1 MADFASAAM
10 LQILA
15 AGLRGAGLQ
24 APPLPAERGTLVA
37 LAAKRALV
45 ESAVRQ
51 GGLALLPL
59 LGRGVRLLPRGPLH
73 QALLVAPS
81 GAELIT
87 RWQRLERYIHSR
99 HRVLRLE
106 AGTTTVLLEHRS
118 LQPGEPPLAAEDLVV
133 LGVLSALLELIGA
146 QAVQAEAGGAPAYP
160 APDAAAL
167 QQAAKRGSTSRW
179 ALRWVMPAPA
189 QRAEAASGPANSPA
203 PDPGP
208 IGQALALI
216 KTDLMAAWPVA
227 TLAGRLGLST
237 RSWQRQLA
245 AAGLGQ
251 AALLQ
256 RARCEAAAAAL
267 VSGDTSL
274 AELGFA
280 CGFAD
285 QAHFTRRFRAHVG
298 LTPGRYREAFAAG

>member
-15 AGLRGAGLQ
+15 AGLRLAGLR
-24 APPLPAERGTLVA
+24 APPLPAAQGALVA
-37 LAAKRALV
+37 LSAKRALV
-45 ESAVRQ
+45 EEAVRQ
-51 GGLALLPL
+51 GGLAVLPL

-73 QALLVAPS
+73 QALLVAPD
-81 GAELIT
+81 GTELIT

-99 HRVLRLE
+99 HRVRVLE
-106 AGTTTVLLEHRS
+106 AGATGALLEHRS

-133 LGVLSALLELIGA
+133 LGVLAALLERIGA
-146 QAVQAEAGGAPAYP
+146 QAVQAEAGGAAAYP

-167 QQAAKRGSTSRW
+167 QRAAQQGSTARW
-179 ALRWVMPAPA
+179 TLRWTMGAPA
-189 QRAEAASGPANSPA
+189 RRGADEPVPATEH
-203 PDPGP
+203 DP
-208 IGQALALI
+208 IERALALI

-227 TLAGRLGLST
+227 EIARRLGLSP

-245 AAGLGQ
+245 AAGLGH

-267 VSGDTSL
+267 VAGDTSL

-285 QAHFTRRFRAHVG
+285 QAHFTRRFRAQVG

>member
-1 MADFASAAM
+1 M

-15 AGLRGAGLQ
+15 AGLRLAGLQ
-24 APPLPAERGTLVA
+24 VPRLPADKGALVA
-37 LAAKRALV
+37 LDAKRALV
-45 ESAVRQ
+45 EEAVRQ
-51 GGLALLPL
+51 GGLAVLPL
-59 LGRGVRLLPRGPLH
+59 LGRGVRQLPRGPLH
-73 QALLVAPS
+73 QALLVAPD

-99 HRVLRLE
+99 HRVVVIE
-106 AGTTTVLLEHRS
+106 VGAAGAVLEHRS
-118 LQPGEPPLAAEDLVV
+118 LRPGEPPLAAEDLVV
-133 LGVLSALLELIGA
+133 LGVLAALLELIGA
-146 QAVQAEAGGAPAYP
+146 QAVQAEAGGAAAYP

-167 QQAAKRGSTSRW
+167 ERAAQQGATARW
-179 ALRWVMPAPA
+179 TLRWTMQAPAERAAHEPLPAPA
-189 QRAEAASGPANSPA
+189 AEHGR
-203 PDPGP
+203 
-208 IGQALALI
+208 ILQALALI
-216 KTDLMAAWPVA
+216 QTDLMAAWPVA
-227 TLAGRLGLST
+227 ELARRLGLSA

-245 AAGLGQ
+245 AAGLGH

-267 VSGDTSL
+267 VAGETSL

-285 QAHFTRRFRAHVG
+285 QAHFTRRFRAQVG

>member
-15 AGLRGAGLQ
+15 TGLGLAGLR
-24 APPLPAERGTLVA
+24 APPLPAAQGALVA

-45 ESAVRQ
+45 EEAVRQ
-51 GGLALLPL
+51 GGLAVLPL
-59 LGRGVRLLPRGPLH
+59 LGRGVSQLPRGPLH
-73 QALLVAPS
+73 QALLVAPD
-81 GAELIT
+81 GAALIT

-99 HRVLRLE
+99 HRVVVLE
-106 AGTTTVLLEHRS
+106 ADATGAVLEHRS

-133 LGVLSALLELIGA
+133 LGVLAALLELIGA
-146 QAVQAEAGGAPAYP
+146 QAVWAEAGGAAAYP

-167 QQAAKRGSTSRW
+167 QRAAQRGST
-179 ALRWVMPAPA
+179 ARWVLSWQMAAPLEPKAAGPAAAPA
-189 QRAEAASGPANSPA
+189 HDRVE
-203 PDPGP
+203 
-208 IGQALALI
+208 QALALI

-227 TLAGRLGLST
+227 ELARHLGLSP

-245 AAGLGQ
+245 AAGLGH

-256 RARCEAAAAAL
+256 RARCEAAAAVL
-267 VSGDTSL
+267 VAGSTSL

-285 QAHFTRRFRAHVG
+285 QAHFTRRFRAQVG